1 MVESGIEIEEVRRG
15 TASLEEAFLKLM
27 AEDQ

>member
-1 MVESGIEIEEVRRG
+1 VQDGIEIEEVRKG

-27 AEDQ
+27 EEDR